1 MPAATPSR
9 LPGTSPV
16 LGPLAMQ
23 NVSVARR
30 YARALLDASEGEA
43 DTVLSQLEQVVQFF
57 AATPDVFAAL
67 SNPALSRAQRHVLT
81 EKVIASIPDLHR
93 LLANVLKLL
102 TDRNRFQALPVVAL
116 QFREL
121 VDTRLGRLRGTITS
135 AVRLNDAQRLSIGV
149 QLEMLTQRKVLV
161 ETHVDPALLGGV
173 VATVG
178 NRTFDGSLRS
188 QLQALGRELT
198 EQR

>member
-1 MPAATPSR
+1 
-9 LPGTSPV
+9 
-16 LGPLAMQ
+16 MQ

-30 YARALLDASEGEA
+30 YARALLDASEGQA
-43 DTVLSQLEQVVQFF
+43 DAVLSQLEQLVQFF

-67 SNPALSRAQRHVLT
+67 SNPALSRAQRHTLT

-102 TDRNRFQALPVVAL
+102 TDRNRFQALPVVAV

-121 VDTRLGRLRGTITS
+121 VDSRMGRVRGTITS
-135 AVRLNDAQRLSIGV
+135 AVRLDDAQRLSIGA
-149 QLEMLTQRKVLV
+149 QLETLTQRKVVL
-161 ETHVDPALLGGV
+161 ETHVDPSLLGGV

-188 QLQALGRELT
+188 QLQAMGRELT
-198 EQR
+198 EKR